1 MMSGE
6 LLGKRESPGICPRL
20 SLSEKSQPLS
30 RPQFLYLVGVGLEV
44 PSNAKVLALRVYGIS
59 MLCAC

>member
-44 PSNAKVLALRVYGIS
+44 PSNAKVLAL
-59 MLCAC
+59 